1 MLLISNVPMLL
12 IYLSSATDAASNYA
26 CIMMAL
32 PQKPYV
38 RVDVQAWWRQ
48 APSNPQLESS
58 RNACMI
64 QVCAS
69 KHMFTKRYT
78 RTHIPSEEDRR
89 RKERLHCQNQVKV
102 RCRNSLVGDS
112 SSSSLV
118 DYPSQRSAV
127 QDAGIISGCQ
137 RELDKII

>member
-78 RTHIPSEEDRR
+78 KTHIPSEEDRR
-89 RKERLHCQNQVKV
+89 RKEQEKNDFTAKTRLK
-102 RCRNSLVGDS
+102 LVVGT
-112 SSSSLV
+112 LLLGT
-118 DYPSQRSAV
+118 PAV
-127 QDAGIISGCQ
+127 
-137 RELDKII
+137 LH